1 MALEEEGERVGF
13 LREGIYSMQ
22 SMTGYGRSEVRHA
35 HLALTVEARSVNH
48 RFLDIALRYP
58 RLYAPLEARM
68 KQRVSAYFTR
78 GRIDITLVQQ
88 ESPEGRRA
96 LSLDHTLAQQYYDAL
111 QGLQESL
118 GLPGTIDLSLIAS
131 LRDVFKV
138 EEASADVESDWDIIA
153 QGLDA
158 ALQALHH
165 MRQQEGEALARDF
178 HLRLQTMT
186 QQLQLIRQR
195 VPQVVVEYRQ
205 RLEQRVKDLFA
216 QFELDPNRV
225 AQEAILFAERA
236 DVTEELTRLEAHM
249 QACARLLSSSEA
261 VGRKIEFLVQEMHR
275 EVNTIGSKSNDTA
288 IAHSVVELKSE
299 IERMREQIQN
309 IE

>member
-1 MALEEEGERVGF
+1 
-13 LREGIYSMQ
+13 MQ

-48 RFLDIALRYP
+48 RYLDIALRYP
-58 RLYAPLEARM
+58 RIYAPLETRM

-78 GRIDITLVQQ
+78 GRIDITLAPQ
-88 ESPEGRRA
+88 ESTDTHRA
-96 LSLDHTLAQQYYDAL
+96 LLLDHTLAQHYYDAL
-111 QGLQESL
+111 QRLQDSL

-131 LRDVFKV
+131 LRDVFRV
-138 EEASADVESDWDIIA
+138 EEASADMENDWNIIA

-158 ALQALHH
+158 ALQALQT
-165 MRQQEGEALARDF
+165 MRRQEGEVLSRDF
-178 HLRLQTMT
+178 HLRLQTMA
-186 QQLQLIRQR
+186 QQSQSIRQR
-195 VPQVVVEYRQ
+195 VPQVVVEYQQ
-205 RLEQRVKDLFA
+205 RLEQRVKELFA

-225 AQEAILFAERA
+225 AQEAILFAERS
-236 DVTEELTRLEAHM
+236 DITEELTRLEAHL
-249 QACARLLSSSEA
+249 QACTHLLSSAEA

-275 EVNTIGSKSNDTA
+275 EVNTIGAKSNDTA

-299 IERMREQIQN
+299 LERMREQSQN

>member
-1 MALEEEGERVGF
+1 
-13 LREGIYSMQ
+13 MQ

-48 RFLDIALRYP
+48 RYLDIALRSP
-58 RLYAPLEARM
+58 RFYAPLEARM
-68 KQRVSAYFTR
+68 KQRVSTYFTR
-78 GRIDITLVQQ
+78 GRIDITLVLQ
-88 ESPEGRRA
+88 ESSTTGRT
-96 LSLDHTLAQQYYDAL
+96 LLLDHTLAQQYYEAL
-111 QGLQESL
+111 QRLQVSL

-131 LRDVFKV
+131 LRDVFRV
-138 EEASADVESDWDIIA
+138 EEASADVENDWDIIA

-158 ALQALHH
+158 ALQALRT
-165 MRQQEGEALARDF
+165 MRRQEGEVLSHDF
-178 HLRLQTMT
+178 HLRLQAMA
-186 QQLQLIRQR
+186 QQSQNIRQR
-195 VPQVVVEYRQ
+195 VPQVVVEYQQ

-225 AQEAILFAERA
+225 AQEAILFAERS
-236 DVTEELTRLEAHM
+236 DITEELTRLEAHM
-249 QACARLLSSSEA
+249 QACTRLLSSSEA

-299 IERMREQIQN
+299 LERMREQIQN

>member
-1 MALEEEGERVGF
+1 
-13 LREGIYSMQ
+13 MQ

-48 RFLDIALRYP
+48 RYLDIALRSP
-58 RLYAPLEARM
+58 RFYAPLEARM
-68 KQRVSAYFTR
+68 KQRVSTYFTR
-78 GRIDITLVQQ
+78 GRIDITLVLQ
-88 ESPEGRRA
+88 ESSTTGRT
-96 LSLDHTLAQQYYDAL
+96 LLLDHTLAQQYYEAL
-111 QGLQESL
+111 QRLQVSL

-131 LRDVFKV
+131 LRDVFRV
-138 EEASADVESDWDIIA
+138 EEASADIENDWDIIA

-158 ALQALHH
+158 ALQALRT
-165 MRQQEGEALARDF
+165 MRRQEGEVLSHDF
-178 HLRLQTMT
+178 HLRLQAMA
-186 QQLQLIRQR
+186 QQSQNIRQR
-195 VPQVVVEYRQ
+195 VPQVVVEYQQ

-225 AQEAILFAERA
+225 AQEAILFAERS
-236 DVTEELTRLEAHM
+236 DITEELTRLDAHM

-275 EVNTIGSKSNDTA
+275 EVNTIGSKSNDTE

-299 IERMREQIQN
+299 LERMREQIQN

>member
-1 MALEEEGERVGF
+1 
-13 LREGIYSMQ
+13 MQ

-58 RLYAPLEARM
+58 RIYAPLEARM
-68 KQRVSAYFTR
+68 KQRVSAYCTR
-78 GRIDITLVQQ
+78 GRVDITLVQQ
-88 ESPEGRRA
+88 ESTDTRRA
-96 LSLDHTLAQQYYDAL
+96 LLLDQTLAQRYYDAL
-111 QGLQESL
+111 QRLQESL
-118 GLPGTIDLSLIAS
+118 GLPGMIDLSLIAS
-131 LRDVFKV
+131 LRDVFRV
-138 EEASADVESDWDIIA
+138 EEASADVENDWDIIA

-158 ALQALHH
+158 ALQALQT
-165 MRQQEGEALARDF
+165 MRRQEGEVLSRDF
-178 HLRLQTMT
+178 HLRLQAMA
-186 QQLQLIRQR
+186 QQSQSIRQR
-195 VPQVVVEYRQ
+195 VPQVVVEYQQ
-205 RLEQRVKDLFA
+205 RLEQRVKELFA

-225 AQEAILFAERA
+225 AQEAILFAERS
-236 DVTEELTRLEAHM
+236 DITEELTRLEAHM
-249 QACARLLSSSEA
+249 QACTRLLSSSEA

-299 IERMREQIQN
+299 LERMREQIQN

>member
-1 MALEEEGERVGF
+1 L
-13 LREGIYSMQ
+13 
-22 SMTGYGRSEVRHA
+22 
-35 HLALTVEARSVNH
+35 
-48 RFLDIALRYP
+48 
-58 RLYAPLEARM
+58 
-68 KQRVSAYFTR
+68 
-78 GRIDITLVQQ
+78 
-88 ESPEGRRA
+88 
-96 LSLDHTLAQQYYDAL
+96 LDHTLAQQYYDAL
-111 QGLQESL
+111 QRLQESL

-138 EEASADVESDWDIIA
+138 EEATADVENDWDIIA

-158 ALQALHH
+158 ALQALQT
-165 MRQQEGEALARDF
+165 MRRQEGEVLSHDF
-178 HLRLQTMT
+178 HQRLQAMA
-186 QQLQLIRQR
+186 QQSQSIRQR
-195 VPQVVVEYRQ
+195 VPQVVVEYQQ
-205 RLEQRVKDLFA
+205 RLEQRVKELFA

-225 AQEAILFAERA
+225 AQEAILFAERS
-236 DVTEELTRLEAHM
+236 DITEELTRLEAHM
-249 QACARLLSSSEA
+249 QACARLLSSSDA

>member
-1 MALEEEGERVGF
+1 
-13 LREGIYSMQ
+13 MQ

-48 RFLDIALRYP
+48 RYLDIALRYP

-68 KQRVSAYFTR
+68 KQRVSTYFTR
-78 GRIDITLVQQ
+78 GRIDITLAQQ
-88 ESPEGRRA
+88 ENADPRRA

-111 QGLQESL
+111 QRLQESL
-118 GLPGTIDLSLIAS
+118 GLPGTIDLSMMAS

-158 ALQALHH
+158 ALQALHT
-165 MRQQEGEALARDF
+165 MRQQEGEALSRDF
-178 HLRLQTMT
+178 HLRLQAMA

-216 QFELDPNRV
+216 QFELDPNRI

-236 DVTEELTRLEAHM
+236 DVTEELTRLEAHI
-249 QACARLLSSSEA
+249 QACTHLLSSSQA
-261 VGRKIEFLVQEMHR
+261 VGRRIEFLVQEMHR
-275 EVNTIGSKSNDTA
+275 EVNTIGSKSSDTA
-288 IAHSVVELKSE
+288 ISHSVVELKSE
-299 IERMREQIQN
+299 LERMREQIQN

>member
-1 MALEEEGERVGF
+1 
-13 LREGIYSMQ
+13 MQ
-22 SMTGYGRSEVRHA
+22 SMTGYGRSEVRYA

-48 RFLDIALRYP
+48 RYLDIALRCP
-58 RLYAPLEARM
+58 RIYAPLEARM

-78 GRIDITLVQQ
+78 GRIDITLAPQ
-88 ESPEGRRA
+88 ETDTRRA
-96 LSLDHTLAQQYYDAL
+96 LLLDHTLAQQYYDAL
-111 QGLQESL
+111 QRLQESL

-131 LRDVFKV
+131 LRDVFRV
-138 EEASADVESDWDIIA
+138 EEASADVENDWDIIA

-158 ALQALHH
+158 ALQALQT
-165 MRQQEGEALARDF
+165 MRRQEGEVLSRDF
-178 HLRLQTMT
+178 HQRLQAMA
-186 QQLQLIRQR
+186 QQSQRIRQR
-195 VPQVVVEYRQ
+195 VPQVVVEYQQ
-205 RLEQRVKDLFA
+205 RLEQRVKELFA

-225 AQEAILFAERA
+225 AQEAIVFAERS
-236 DVTEELTRLEAHM
+236 DITEELTRLEAHM
-249 QACARLLSSSEA
+249 QACARLLSSAEA

-299 IERMREQIQN
+299 LERMREQSQN

>member
-1 MALEEEGERVGF
+1 
-13 LREGIYSMQ
+13 MQ

-48 RFLDIALRYP
+48 RFLDVALRYP
-58 RLYAPLEARM
+58 RIYASLEARM

-88 ESPEGRRA
+88 ENTDTRRA
-96 LSLDHTLAQQYYDAL
+96 VSLDHTLAQQYYDAL
-111 QGLQESL
+111 QRLQESL

-138 EEASADVESDWDIIA
+138 EEASADVENDWDIIA

-158 ALQALHH
+158 ALQALQT
-165 MRQQEGEALARDF
+165 MRRQEGEVLSRDF
-178 HLRLQTMT
+178 HLRLQAMA
-186 QQLQLIRQR
+186 QQSQSIRQR
-195 VPQVVVEYRQ
+195 VPQVVVEYQQ
-205 RLEQRVKDLFA
+205 RLEQRVKELFA

-225 AQEAILFAERA
+225 VQEAILFAERS
-236 DVTEELTRLEAHM
+236 DITEELTRLEAHM
-249 QACARLLSSSEA
+249 QACTRLLSSSEA

-299 IERMREQIQN
+299 LERMREQIQN

>member
-1 MALEEEGERVGF
+1 
-13 LREGIYSMQ
+13 MQ

-35 HLALTVEARSVNH
+35 HLTLTVEARSVNH

-58 RLYAPLEARM
+58 RIYAPLEARM
-68 KQRVSAYFTR
+68 KQRVSTYFTR

-88 ESPEGRRA
+88 ESTDTRRA
-96 LSLDHTLAQQYYDAL
+96 LLLDQTLAQQYYDAL
-111 QGLQESL
+111 QRLQASL

-131 LRDVFKV
+131 LRDVFRV
-138 EEASADVESDWDIIA
+138 EEASADVENDWDIIA

-158 ALQALHH
+158 ALQALRT
-165 MRQQEGEALARDF
+165 MRRQEGEVLSHDF
-178 HLRLQTMT
+178 HLRLQTMA
-186 QQLQLIRQR
+186 QQSQNIRQR
-195 VPQVVVEYRQ
+195 VPQVVVEYQQ

-225 AQEAILFAERA
+225 AQEAILFAERS
-236 DVTEELTRLEAHM
+236 DITEELTRLEAHM
-249 QACARLLSSSEA
+249 QACTRLLSSSEA

-275 EVNTIGSKSNDTA
+275 EVNTIGSKSNDTV
-288 IAHSVVELKSE
+288 IAYSVVELKSE
-299 IERMREQIQN
+299 LERMREQIQN

>member
-1 MALEEEGERVGF
+1 
-13 LREGIYSMQ
+13 
-22 SMTGYGRSEVRHA
+22 MTGYGRSEVRHA

-48 RFLDIALRYP
+48 RYLDIALRYP

-68 KQRVSAYFTR
+68 KQRVSAHFTR
-78 GRIDITLVQQ
+78 GHIDITLVQQ
-88 ESPEGRRA
+88 ESADTRRA

-138 EEASADVESDWDIIA
+138 DEASADVENDWDIIA

-158 ALQALHH
+158 ALQALQT
-165 MRQQEGEALARDF
+165 MRRQEGEVLRRDF
-178 HLRLQTMT
+178 HLRLQAMA
-186 QQLQLIRQR
+186 QQSQSIRQR
-195 VPQVVVEYRQ
+195 VPQVVVEYQQ
-205 RLEQRVKDLFA
+205 RLEQRVKELFA
-216 QFELDPNRV
+216 QVELDPNRV
-225 AQEAILFAERA
+225 AQEAILFAERS
-236 DVTEELTRLEAHM
+236 DITEELTRLEAHM

-275 EVNTIGSKSNDTA
+275 EVNTIGSKSNDTT
-288 IAHSVVELKSE
+288 ITHSVVELKSE
-299 IERMREQIQN
+299 IERIREQIQN

>member
-1 MALEEEGERVGF
+1 ME
-13 LREGIYSMQ
+13 

-35 HLALTVEARSVNH
+35 QLSLTVEARSVNH
-48 RFLDIALRYP
+48 RYLDIALRYP

-68 KQRVSAYFTR
+68 KQRVSAHFTR
-78 GRIDITLVQQ
+78 GRIDITLVPQ

-96 LSLDHTLAQQYYDAL
+96 LSLDHVLAQQYYDAL
-111 QGLQESL
+111 QHLQTSL
-118 GLPGTIDLSLIAS
+118 RLPGVIDVSLIAS

-138 EEASADVESDWDIIA
+138 EEPSEDVENTWDIIA

-158 ALQALHH
+158 ALQALQN
-165 MRQQEGEALARDF
+165 MRQQEGEALCRDF
-178 HLRLQTMT
+178 HLRLQAMA
-186 QQLQLIRQR
+186 QQIQAIRQR
-195 VPQVVVEYRQ
+195 VPQVVVAYQQ
-205 RLEQRVKDLFA
+205 RLEQRVKELFD
-216 QFELDPNRV
+216 QFEIDPNRL

-236 DVTEELTRLEAHM
+236 DITEELTRLEAHM
-249 QACARLLSSSEA
+249 QAFTRLLSSSEA

-299 IERMREQIQN
+299 LERIREQIQN

>member
-1 MALEEEGERVGF
+1 
-13 LREGIYSMQ
+13 
-22 SMTGYGRSEVRHA
+22 MTGYGRSEVRHA

-48 RFLDIALRYP
+48 RYLDIALRYP

-111 QGLQESL
+111 QVLQESL
-118 GLPGTIDLSLIAS
+118 GLPGTIDLSLIAN

-158 ALQALHH
+158 ALQALQN
-165 MRQQEGEALARDF
+165 MRQQEGEALSHDF
-178 HLRLQTMT
+178 HLRLQAMA

-205 RLEQRVKDLFA
+205 RLEQRVKELFA

-236 DVTEELTRLEAHM
+236 DVTEELTRLEAHI
-249 QACARLLSSSEA
+249 QACTRLLSSSEA

-288 IAHSVVELKSE
+288 ISHSVVELKSE
-299 IERMREQIQN
+299 LERMREQIQN

>member
-1 MALEEEGERVGF
+1 
-13 LREGIYSMQ
+13 MQ

-35 HLALTVEARSVNH
+35 HFALTVEARSVNH
-48 RFLDIALRYP
+48 RYLDIALRYP

-111 QGLQESL
+111 LCLQESL
-118 GLPGTIDLSLIAS
+118 HLPGTIDLSMMAS
-131 LRDVFKV
+131 LRDMFKV
-138 EEASADVESDWDIIA
+138 EEASADAESDWDIIA

-165 MRQQEGEALARDF
+165 MRQQEGEALSRDF
-178 HLRLQTMT
+178 HMRLQAMA

-236 DVTEELTRLEAHM
+236 DVTEELTRLEAHI
-249 QACARLLSSSEA
+249 QACTPLMASSQA

-288 IAHSVVELKSE
+288 ISHSVVELKSE
-299 IERMREQIQN
+299 LERMREQIQN